1 MNLTPDVLVIGLGP
15 AGSRAAAAAAEASL
29 AVVALERRAVAGSPV
44 QCAEFVPLMLDQEL
58 RGLNAVTA
66 QTVTRMATYVEGEP
80 ADETREF
87 RGRMIDR
94 AAFDQRLADA
104 AAAAGAHC
112 LRGVGLLAIEAD
124 GAVLTTDRRRLR
136 PKVLIGAD
144 GPRSRVAAAIG
155 SVWGDMVETRQIL
168 VPLLK
173 PHDATDIFLRAAY
186 PGGYGWLFPRGD
198 KANLGLGVVASAR
211 HRLKDLLAELH
222 AELVTAGRVGD
233 AVLGCTG
240 GAIPVAGRRRAV
252 GRLGDTAVLLAGD
265 AAGLTNPITGAGIV
279 SAVQSGALAGRAAA
293 TWLHGDAAALPNY
306 EADLAETFDAA
317 LARAKARRA
326 AVMNAYAAG
335 RLAPAGALRAS
346 WIAYPEYWAA

>member
-1 MNLTPDVLVIGLGP
+1 MNPSPDVLVVGLGP
-15 AGSRAAAAAAEASL
+15 AGSRAAAAAAAAGYS
-29 AVVALERRAVAGSPV
+29 VVALERRAVAGTPV

-58 RGLNAVTA
+58 PGLGAVTA
-66 QTVTRMATYVEGEP
+66 QTVARMVTYVEGEP
-80 ADETREF
+80 ADEMREF

-94 AAFDQRLADA
+94 AAFDRELA
-104 AAAAGAHC
+104 AAAARAGAQC
-112 LRGVGLLAIEAD
+112 LYGVGLLAIDAD

-155 SVWGDMVETRQIL
+155 SDWGEMVETRQVL
-168 VPLLK
+168 VPLLR

-186 PGGYGWLFPRGD
+186 PGGYGWLFPRGGT
-198 KANLGLGVVASAR
+198 ANLGLGVAAGQR
-211 HRLKDLLAELH
+211 HRLKDLLADLH
-222 AELVTAGRVGD
+222 AELAVAGRVGD
-233 AVLGCTG
+233 KVLASTG

-252 GRLGDTAVLLAGD
+252 GRLGRTAVLLAGD

-293 TWLHGDAAALPNY
+293 AWLGGAADGLANY

-326 AVMNAYAAG
+326 AVMRAHAA
-335 RLAPAGALRAS
+335 RLAPAAALRAS